1 MKNVALKCS
10 PWVLV
15 LCPENWKVKK
25 TYLRFQCSPSLHI
38 FHLPGKWCKQHI
50 WTNKL
55 QIWIPSRD
63 SVHWTVP
70 VWRQFI
76 FDARKEILKF
86 WLPPS
91 PGFYPSTFL
100 QPLNGSKNSILNW
113 VLKTNLFKCFFLC
126 LSKKTLDRFII
137 LHHCFYSISL
147 KYLQTNR
154 LN

>member
-1 MKNVALKCS
+1 MFTLGLGFVPRKLKSKKNLLTI
-10 PWVLV
+10 P
-15 LCPENWKVKK
+15 
-25 TYLRFQCSPSLHI
+25 QCSPSLHI
-38 FHLPGKWCKQHI
+38 LHLPGKWCKQHI

-113 VLKTNLFKCFFLC
+113 VLKPNLFKHFFLC
-126 LSKKTLDRFII
+126 LSKKTLDRFFII

-147 KYLQTNR
+147 KYLQNKQA
-154 LN
+154 

>member
-1 MKNVALKCS
+1 MFTLGLGFVPRKLKSKKNLLTI
-10 PWVLV
+10 P
-15 LCPENWKVKK
+15 
-25 TYLRFQCSPSLHI
+25 QCSPSLHI
-38 FHLPGKWCKQHI
+38 LHLPGKWCKQHI
-50 WTNKL
+50 WPNKL

-113 VLKTNLFKCFFLC
+113 VLKPNLFKYFFLC
-126 LSKKTLDRFII
+126 LSKKTLDRFFII

-147 KYLQTNR
+147 KYLQNKQA
-154 LN
+154 